1 MKRKC
6 IPAGSINPGFIVKNG
21 DLMNY
26 ESTLSYIM
34 NQLPMY
40 QRIGKL
46 AYRTGLNNTLM
57 LDEYFGHPH
66 RKFKT
71 IHIAGTNGKGSVSHM
86 LASILQEA
94 GLRVGLYTSP
104 HLVDFRERIRVNGK
118 KITKHFI
125 AEFISN
131 HKSYFETFDPSF
143 FEISVFMAFEYF
155 LQNQVDVAV
164 TEVGLG
170 GRLDATNIIHPLVS
184 VITNIG
190 KDHTEILG
198 DTLEK
203 IAAEKAGIIKKHTPV
218 VIGETQPETLP
229 VFSGF
234 CERLEAPMIVADQTY
249 GIDYSMRTTDGYQ
262 VFNIRHD
269 AEVTWPNLKCPLMG
283 HYQRKNTLT
292 VLAAMD
298 QISRQLPIQKE
309 HVYAGIRNVVKN
321 TGLSGR
327 WQIISAN
334 PLVICDTAHNTEGIK
349 VVMQQIKETPYK
361 KLHLLLGFVND
372 KDIQGILNYLP
383 VEAEYYFTRLS
394 VPRTMNENELGKL
407 AEKSGLTGKTFNT
420 VKEAFEKAK
429 EEAGRDDLIMIT
441 GSNFLVADFLE
452 YKGKNTNLGE
462 ND

>member
-1 MKRKC
+1 MNH
-6 IPAGSINPGFIVKNG
+6 GYTVKNG

-26 ESTLSYIM
+26 DSTLSYIM

-46 AYRTGLNNTLM
+46 AYRTGLDNTLM

-66 RKFKT
+66 RKFRT

-94 GLRVGLYTSP
+94 GMRVGLYTSP

-118 KITKHFI
+118 MITKHFV

-155 LQNQVDVAV
+155 LQNHVDVAV
-164 TEVGLG
+164 IEVGLG
-170 GRLDATNIIHPLVS
+170 GRLDATNIIQPLVS
-184 VITNIG
+184 IITNIG

-218 VIGETQPETLP
+218 VIGETQPETIP

-234 CERLEAPMIVADQTY
+234 SERLEAPMVVADQTY

-262 VFNIRHD
+262 VFNIHHNGD
-269 AEVTWPNLKCPLMG
+269 VIYPNLKSALMG
-283 HYQRKNTLT
+283 HYQRKNTVT
-292 VLAAMD
+292 VLTAID
-298 QISRQLPIQKE
+298 QISRELPVSKE

-334 PLVICDTAHNTEGIK
+334 PLVICDTAHNTEGIR
-349 VVMQQIKETPYK
+349 VVMQQVKETPYK

-372 KDIQGILNYLP
+372 KDILGILNYLP
-383 VEAEYYFTRLS
+383 VGAEYYFTRLS
-394 VPRTMNENELGKL
+394 VPRTMNETDLAKL
-407 AEKSGLTGKTFNT
+407 AEKSGLIGKSFST

-429 EEAGRDDLIMIT
+429 QEAGRDDLVMIT

-452 YKGKNTNLGE
+452 YFGKLTTLGE
-462 ND
+462 ID